1 MDLFKIDT
9 IKREDKEDVRGIWF
23 YGEPG
28 TGKSRK
34 AREDY
39 PDSYLKSQNKWWCG
53 YVDQKSVILD
63 DFDKGGACLGHYLK
77 IWTDRYA
84 CTGETKGG
92 QIPLNYDKF
101 IITSN
106 YTPE

>member
-1 MDLFKIDT
+1 M
-9 IKREDKEDVRGIWF
+9 
-23 YGEPG
+23 
-28 TGKSRK
+28 
-34 AREDY
+34 
-39 PDSYLKSQNKWWCG
+39 
-53 YVDQKSVILD
+53 ILD

-106 YTPE
+106 YTPEQLWPEDATLVQAIRRRFKVT

>member
-1 MDLFKIDT
+1 M
-9 IKREDKEDVRGIWF
+9 
-23 YGEPG
+23 
-28 TGKSRK
+28 
-34 AREDY
+34 
-39 PDSYLKSQNKWWCG
+39 G
-53 YVDQKSVILD
+53 YINQKYVILD
-63 DFDKGGACLGHYLK
+63 DFDKGGACLGHHLK

-106 YTPE
+106 YTPEQIWPEDPILVKAIRRRFKVT

>member
-1 MDLFKIDT
+1 VLL
-9 IKREDKEDVRGIWF
+9 E
-23 YGEPG
+23 
-28 TGKSRK
+28 
-34 AREDY
+34 
-39 PDSYLKSQNKWWCG
+39 
-53 YVDQKSVILD
+53 
-63 DFDKGGACLGHYLK
+63 DFDKPGACLGHHLK

-106 YTPE
+106 YRPEDIWEDPVLVEAIRRRFIVT

>member
-1 MDLFKIDT
+1 M
-9 IKREDKEDVRGIWF
+9 
-23 YGEPG
+23 
-28 TGKSRK
+28 
-34 AREDY
+34 
-39 PDSYLKSQNKWWCG
+39 G
-53 YVDQKSVILD
+53 YINQKHVLLD
-63 DFDKGGACLGHYLK
+63 DFDKGGACLGHHIK

-106 YTPE
+106 YTPEQIWPDDAILVQAVRRRFKVIHILKPLM